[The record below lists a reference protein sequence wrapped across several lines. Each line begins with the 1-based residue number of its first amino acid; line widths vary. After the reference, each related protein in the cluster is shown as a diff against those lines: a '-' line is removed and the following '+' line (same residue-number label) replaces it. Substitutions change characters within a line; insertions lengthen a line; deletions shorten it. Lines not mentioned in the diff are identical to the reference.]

1 MPRGCVWPERVTVR
15 SLLTRHL
22 LGTGVELGPG
32 HDPFPLPFGATT
44 VAYVDRWTAAE
55 NAARFPE
62 LGGPDAFVTPHHVC
76 NLDVD
81 RLKPLADGSQDF
93 VIASHVLEHVAD
105 PLGLLDEIH
114 RVLRP
119 GGCAVILLPDR
130 RCTFDAGRPPTT
142 VEHLVD
148 HHARGITEVD
158 DDHIREYIEHV
169 EPPAVRASLAA
180 ASPEQQRVML
190 AAQRER
196 SIHAHCWHE
205 DEFAAVLV
213 HAAAALG
220 HEWELVDGLV
230 AEDEGPNGFE
240 FGYVLRRDAVPGRL
254 ARAERAARF
263 AAVWE
268 AWVTARRD
276 WLAEVRNLHAATE
289 AQRLKGWTG
298 ALKDVARPVVD
309 PVRQALRL

>member
-1 MPRGCVWPERVTVR
+1 MPRGCVWPERATVR

-22 LGTGVELGPG
+22 VGTGVELGPG
-32 HDPFPLPFGATT
+32 HEPFPVPFGATA

-62 LGGPDAFVTPHHVC
+62 LGGPSAFADPDLVC
-76 NLDVD
+76 DLDVD
-81 RLKPLADGSQDF
+81 RLKPLGDGSQDF

-105 PLGLLDEIH
+105 PLGLLDEVH

-119 GGCAVILLPDR
+119 GGSVVILLPDR
-130 RCTFDAGRPPTT
+130 RRTFDAGRPPTT

-148 HHARGITEVD
+148 HHTRGITEVD
-158 DDHIREYIEHV
+158 DDHIREYISFV
-169 EPPAVRASLAA
+169 EPPAVRAAFAA
-180 ASPEQQRVML
+180 ASPEEQQTML

-196 SIHAHCWHE
+196 SIHAHCWQE

-213 HAAAALG
+213 HAVAALG

-230 AEDEGPNGFE
+230 ADDEGPDGVE
-240 FGYVLRRDAVPGRL
+240 FGYVLRRDSVAGRL
-254 ARAERAARF
+254 SPSERAARF
-263 AAVWE
+263 AAVWD
-268 AWVTARRD
+268 AWVACRRD

-289 AQRLKGWTG
+289 AQRLKGWSG

-309 PVRQALRL
+309 PVRQVLGR